1 MESMEDKTMKLA
13 DILETIQGLSGWQWT
28 GIVVLILTIIQ
39 ISPIKIDPWK
49 KIARFVGKA
58 LNQEMLEKQEE
69 FVKESKDYRKK
80 NDDRIDNLSNKM
92 DERAAEDARNR
103 ILRFGDE
110 IKSKQIRHSE
120 EYYNQIL
127 DDITSYDKY
136 CHEHPDFKNERT
148 IATEKIIRQEYEDH
162 MLHND
167 FL

>member
-1 MESMEDKTMKLA
+1 MTAKTVL
-13 DILETIQGLSGWQWT
+13 DTIQGFSGWDWT

-49 KIARFVGKA
+49 RIARFVGKA
-58 LNQEMLEKQEE
+58 LNEEVIEKQDE
-69 FVKESKDYRKK
+69 FQKESQEYRKK
-80 NDDRIDNLSNKM
+80 NDERIENLSNKM

-127 DDITSYDKY
+127 DDITDYDKY

-148 IATEKIIRQEYEDH
+148 VATEKIIRQEYEEH